1 MNTWRSIL
9 LVAGRD
15 FRERVSSRAFQMSTA
30 ITLLFVVGW
39 IVVPAIFFDDE
50 PEAWRIG
57 VVGQEPAG
65 LTTAVETAAGHQA
78 TVETVAYDSRADA
91 ETAIEDGEVEVAIDS
106 SGTILVDNGISD
118 QMQAA
123 VITGLATIE
132 IADRADELGIEVTE
146 IAELFT
152 GGYEVQSVAPPGAAD
167 SESNRVFAF
176 FVTVI
181 LFMSIV
187 TYGSWI
193 LIGVI
198 EEKTNRVVEVV
209 LGTLRPHHLLAG
221 KVIGIGVLGIA
232 QILLIG
238 VVAMILLPL
247 QDAFDVPSAAGSV
260 LAWAFVWYLLGFA
273 FYAVAYAAAGSL
285 VSRQEEAQNAAFP
298 LTMMLMAA
306 YFVATF
312 SITGEN
318 PVLMIASLLP
328 MFAPMTMPLRIA
340 GADAKAWELALSLL
354 LMVISIYGLVRFAGR
369 VYAGGLLQGAGR
381 VKWKEAFR
389 ASETEK

>member
-1 MNTWRSIL
+1 MSAWKSVF

-15 FRERVSSRAFQMSTA
+15 FRERIASRAFQMSTA
-30 ITLLFVVGW
+30 ITILFVVAW
-39 IVVPAIFFDDE
+39 IIVPAIFFDSGPDT
-50 PEAWRIG
+50 WTIG
-57 VVGQEPAG
+57 IVGEQPTG
-65 LTTAVETAAGHQA
+65 LADAIETAAGKTA
-78 TVETVAYDSRADA
+78 IVETLAYESRPAAEAAMENGDVAL
-91 ETAIEDGEVEVAIDS
+91 AIDAAGS
-106 SGTILVDNGISD
+106 ILVDSGTGTRL
-118 QMQAA
+118 QAA
-123 VITGLATIE
+123 VVTALATMK
-132 IADRADELGIEVTE
+132 IAERADELGIDVAE
-146 IAELFT
+146 IADLFT
-152 GGYEVQSVAPPGAAD
+152 GGYQIESVAPRDEAA
-167 SESNRVFAF
+167 SESNRIFAF
-176 FVTVI
+176 FVTVV

-209 LGTLRPHHLLAG
+209 LGTLRPHQLLAG
-221 KVIGIGVLGIA
+221 KVLGIGVLGIA
-232 QILLIG
+232 QIVAIG
-238 VVAMILLPL
+238 TIAMLLLPL
-247 QDAFDVPSAAGSV
+247 QDAFEVPAAAGSV
-260 LAWAFVWYLLGFA
+260 LFWAFAWYVLGFA

-306 YFVATF
+306 YFIASF
-312 SITGEN
+312 SVTGEN

-340 GADAKAWELALSLL
+340 GGGVATWELALSLS
-354 LMVISIYGLVRFAGR
+354 LMAVSVYGLVRFAGR

-389 ASETEK
+389 ASET

>member
-1 MNTWRSIL
+1 MNGWRSIL
-9 LVAGRD
+9 LVADRD

-30 ITLLFVVGW
+30 ITLLFVIGW
-39 IVVPAIFFDDE
+39 IVVPAIFFDNE
-50 PEAWRIG
+50 PETWKIG
-57 VVGQEPAG
+57 VVGEEPAG

-78 TVETVAYDSRADA
+78 IVEPVVFDSRADA
-91 ETAIEDGEVEVAIDS
+91 ETAIEAGQVQVAVDS
-106 SGTILVDNGISD
+106 AGTILVDNGTSD

-152 GGYEVQSVAPPGAAD
+152 GGYEVESVDPPGAAD

-209 LGTLRPHHLLAG
+209 LGALRPHHLLAG

-238 VVAMILLPL
+238 IVAMILLPL
-247 QDAFDVPSAAGSV
+247 QDAFEVPSAAGSV
-260 LAWAFVWYLLGFA
+260 LAWAFIWYVLGFA

-298 LTMMLMAA
+298 LTMMLMVA

-318 PVLMIASLLP
+318 PVLMVTSLLP

-340 GADAKAWELALSLL
+340 GGDVAAWELALSLF
-354 LMVISIYGLVRFAGR
+354 LMLISIYGLVRFAGR

-389 ASETEK
+389 ASET